1 MRFRERQQCGS
12 NPVQLRFSE
21 RDTQVRN
28 IYRYLN
34 EGVTPELDN
43 LVKLLL
49 AMNIPLRLSEAL
61 LYSAGYIL
69 NSSAKN
75 VLYSIL
81 LENHSAVGGILEAN
95 EIIEEYNRTVRKEV
109 IPLFKLN

>member
-1 MRFRERQQCGS
+1 MQGVLSCRFEIS
-12 NPVQLRFSE
+12 
-21 RDTQVRN
+21 
-28 IYRYLN
+28 IN

-49 AMNIPLRLSEAL
+49 AMNIPIRLSEAL

-75 VLYSIL
+75 VMYSIL
-81 LENHSAVGGILEAN
+81 LENYKALGGILEAN
-95 EIIEEYNRTVRKEV
+95 EIIEEYNRTAGKEI
-109 IPLFKLN
+109 IPLFTLR